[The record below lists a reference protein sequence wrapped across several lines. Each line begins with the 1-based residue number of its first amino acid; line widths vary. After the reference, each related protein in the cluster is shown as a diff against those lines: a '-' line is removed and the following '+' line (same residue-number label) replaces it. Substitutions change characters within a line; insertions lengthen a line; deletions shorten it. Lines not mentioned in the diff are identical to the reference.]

1 MKCRP
6 ANSIRHNEQGATLVE
21 FALVT
26 PLLLGVMAIIFELG
40 LAMHQSNLLEKQ
52 VMAGAMLAARGDYP
66 LDNSVQTRV
75 ANLVRTGSVQ
85 EGGTDL
91 LEGWGQEG
99 ASLQI
104 TTQTYNLD
112 GETVPYVQVD
122 ATVPYMPMMDD
133 LLNFLGFNNFTMN
146 AEHEEVFVP

>member
-6 ANSIRHNEQGATLVE
+6 LSTLRNNEQGATLVE

-26 PLLLGVMAIIFELG
+26 PLLLGVMAVIFELG
-40 LAMHQSNLLEKQ
+40 AALHQSNLLEKQ

-66 LDNSVQTRV
+66 LDNSDQARV
-75 ANLVRTGSVQ
+75 TNFVRTGSVQ
-85 EGGTDL
+85 GGSDL
-91 LEGWGQEG
+91 LEGWGQAG

-104 TTQTYNLD
+104 ITQTYNLD
-112 GETVPYVQVD
+112 GETVPYVQVS

-133 LLNFLGFNNFTMN
+133 LLNFLGFNNFILN
-146 AEHEEVFVP
+146 ADHEEVFIP

>member
-6 ANSIRHNEQGATLVE
+6 ISTIRNNEQGATLVE

-40 LAMHQSNLLEKQ
+40 VALHQSNLLEKQ
-52 VMAGAMLAARGDYP
+52 VMAGAMLAARADYP
-66 LDNSVQTRV
+66 LDNYAQTRV

-85 EGGTDL
+85 GGTDL
-91 LEGWGQEG
+91 LEGWGEDS

-112 GETVPYVQVD
+112 GEAVPYVQVD

-133 LLNFLGFNNFTMN
+133 LLNFLGFNNFVMN
-146 AEHEEVFVP
+146 AEHEEVFIP